1 MQGQRLPAVAAILLL
16 SASGLACAPRIVG
29 HRLTSSGAIAKDEGD
44 PIPYYLPKPYLLVTH
59 HMADAQADAAAEK
72 SKKAAPGE
80 SAASLR
86 AGHTLRIVYLPDLH
100 NRYGLEVTRGTGSFD
115 GSFALKDGWMLTSL
129 GAKSD
134 NQLDESLEA
143 TARLMEG
150 LGELASG
157 APDAFAAPRLSADP
171 EASLELIDLASGR
184 CVLGWPDGCP
194 QGGESLGPGLCGDGC
209 GEGLVGAER
218 GP

>member
-16 SASGLACAPRIVG
+16 AASVLGCAPRIVG
-29 HRLTSSGAIAKDEGD
+29 RRLTSNGAITPDESD

-72 SKKAAPGE
+72 AKKAAPGE
-80 SAASLR
+80 PAVWPR
-86 AGHTLRIVYLPDLH
+86 AGHSLRIIYLPDLH

-143 TARLMEG
+143 TAKLVES
-150 LGELASG
+150 LGGLASG
-157 APDAFAAPRLSADP
+157 APDALAAPRLSADTD
-171 EASLELIDLASGR
+171 ASLELIDLASGR

-194 QGGESLGPGLCGDGC
+194 QGGEPLGPGLCGDGC
-209 GEGLVGAER
+209 SEGLVAAER